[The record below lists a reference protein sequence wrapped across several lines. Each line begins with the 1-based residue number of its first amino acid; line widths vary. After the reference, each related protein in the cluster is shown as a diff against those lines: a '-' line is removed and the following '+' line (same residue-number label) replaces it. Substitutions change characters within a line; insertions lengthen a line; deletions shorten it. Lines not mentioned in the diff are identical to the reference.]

1 MFNLRKISINRTRT
15 KTIQILVEMNN
26 HIIWGLVD
34 IGVSMFII
42 VANVV
47 RKLRLIHLVVN
58 LKSYKNNF

>member
-1 MFNLRKISINRTRT
+1 MPSLRKISINRTHT
-15 KTIQILVEMNN
+15 KTIHILVEMNN

-47 RKLRLIHLVVN
+47 RKLKLIHLVVN